1 MDGQDVATDAPE
13 CPGCRRRDAIIADLL
28 RRVAAL
34 EERLNANSKNSSI
47 PPPANPP
54 GAPAPVQKKTSSR
67 KPGAQPGH
75 PPHLKQLLPP
85 ERVHEVFVFLPERC
99 RSCDATL
106 PRDLGP
112 NDPAPSRHQVAELPK
127 LTAII
132 TEYQG
137 HSRTCPCCGEITKAT
152 IPAELR
158 AHSCGPRLAATLAYL
173 AGCHHVSKRGLEEI
187 SADVFDAPLAL
198 GTISTMEEQMSDA
211 LAPSHEQA
219 LEAVREAP
227 VKHVDETGWKEAGQR
242 RWLWVAA
249 TQTVAAFV
257 IHARRNLAALTV
269 LLGETIHGILVSDRW
284 STYNRLPND
293 RRQICWA
300 HLKRDFQKCLDR
312 GGAGQAIGRD
322 GLKIVRRVFKA
333 WHTFRGGGDSEDS
346 PSCSREELVNRFLP
360 IIRDFDRLLE
370 RGRRCASNA
379 VATFCTNL
387 ADLQEAPWTFLI
399 EENVEPTNNHAE
411 RVLRKGVLWRKN
423 SFGCTSDRG
432 CRFVER
438 LLTVV
443 QTLRLQRRPVL
454 AFLHESLLAHRGQ
467 QTLPTLIG

>member
-1 MDGQDVATDAPE
+1 MDGQDVPE
-13 CPGCRRRDAIIADLL
+13 CPGCRRRDEIIADLL

-34 EERLNANSKNSSI
+34 EARLNTNSSNSSI
-47 PPPANPP
+47 PPSANPP
-54 GAPAPVQKKTSSR
+54 TASAPVVKKKTGR

-85 ERVHEVFVFLPERC
+85 ERVHKVFVFVPERC
-99 RSCDATL
+99 RCCAASL
-106 PRDLGP
+106 PREAGP
-112 NDPAPSRHQVAELPK
+112 NDAAPSRHQVAELPE

-137 HSRTCPCCGEITKAT
+137 HSRTCSCCGQVTKAT

-158 AHSCGPRLAATLAYL
+158 AHSCEPRLAATLAYL
-173 AGCHHVSKRGLEEI
+173 AGCHHVGKRGLEEI
-187 SADVFDAPLAL
+187 CEDVFGVPIAL
-198 GTISTMEEQMSDA
+198 GTISTMEEQMCEA
-211 LAPSHEQA
+211 LAPAHQQA
-219 LEAVREAP
+219 LEAVRQAP
-227 VKHVDETGWKEAGQR
+227 VKHVDETGWKQAGQR

-269 LLGETIHGILVSDRW
+269 LLGGAIRGVLVSDRW
-284 STYNRLPND
+284 STYNRLSND

-312 GGAGQAIGRD
+312 GDAGSDIGRE
-322 GLKIVRRVFKA
+322 GLKIVRRVFKT
-333 WHTFRGGGDSEDS
+333 WHTFRGGGFADESG
-346 PSCSREELVNRFLP
+346 PFSREALLRRFLP
-360 IIRDFDRLLE
+360 IIRDFDRLVE
-370 RGRRCASNA
+370 RGRGCASTA

-387 ADLQEAPWTFLI
+387 ADLQEAPWTFVI
-399 EENVEPTNNHAE
+399 EDNVEPTNNHAE

-423 SFGCTSDRG
+423 AFGCASERG
-432 CRFVER
+432 CRFVAR

-454 AFLHESLLAHRGQ
+454 TFLYQTILNHRVQ
-467 QTLPTLIG
+467 QPYPALIG

>member
-1 MDGQDVATDAPE
+1 MDGKDVPQ
-13 CPGCRRRDAIIADLL
+13 CPGCRQRDLVIADLL
-28 RRVAAL
+28 RRVAEL
-34 EERLNANSKNSSI
+34 EERLSALLKSNSSNSSI
-47 PPPANPP
+47 PPSANPP
-54 GAPAPVQKKTSSR
+54 DAPPPVQKKKSGR

-85 ERVHEVFVFLPERC
+85 ERVNEVFVFVPERC
-99 RSCDATL
+99 QSCAADL
-106 PRDLGP
+106 PRDAGP
-112 NDPAPSRHQVAELPK
+112 SDPAPSRHQVAELPE
-127 LTAII
+127 LAAVV

-137 HSRTCPCCGEITKAT
+137 HCRTCSACGEVTKAT

-158 AHSCGPRLAATLAYL
+158 AHSCGPRLAATLSYL

-187 SADVFDAPLAL
+187 VNDVFGVPMSL
-198 GTISTMEEQMSDA
+198 GTVSALEQQMSES
-211 LAPSHEQA
+211 LAPAHQQA
-219 LEAVREAP
+219 LDAVRDAP
-227 VKHVDETGWKEAGQR
+227 VKHVDETGWKEAGAR

-249 TQTVAAFV
+249 TQTVAAFL
-257 IHARRNLAALTV
+257 IHSRRNLAALTL
-269 LLGETIHGILVSDRW
+269 LLGESIRGILVSDRW
-284 STYNRLPND
+284 GTYNQIPND

-312 GGAGQAIGRD
+312 GGAGADIGRD

-333 WHTFRGGGDSEDS
+333 WHTFRGGGFDDASG
-346 PSCSREELVNRFLP
+346 PCSRETLVKRFLP

-370 RGRRCASNA
+370 RGRRCASPA

-387 ADLQEAPWTFLI
+387 AQLQEAPWTFVI

-423 SFGCTSDRG
+423 AFGCSSDRG

-443 QTLRLQRRPVL
+443 QTLRLQHRPVL
-454 AFLHESLLAHRGQ
+454 DFLYQSLLTHRTQ
-467 QTLPTLIG
+467 QPKPALIG

>member
-1 MDGQDVATDAPE
+1 MDDKEVPE
-13 CPGCRRRDAIIADLL
+13 CPGCRQRDLVIADLL

-34 EERLNANSKNSSI
+34 EERLNALLNANSSNSSM
-47 PPPANPP
+47 PPSANPP
-54 GAPAPVQKKTSSR
+54 GAPAPVQKKKSSR

-75 PPHLKQLLPP
+75 PPHLKQFLPP
-85 ERVHEVFVFLPERC
+85 ERVNKVIVFVPERC
-99 RSCDATL
+99 RACATAL
-106 PRDLGP
+106 PRDANP
-112 NDPAPSRHQVAELPK
+112 SDPAPSRHQVAELPE
-127 LTAII
+127 LAAVVTD
-132 TEYQG
+132 YQG
-137 HSRTCPCCGEITKAT
+137 HCRICSACGEVTKAT

-158 AHSCGPRLAATLAYL
+158 AHSCGPRLAATLSYL

-187 SADVFDAPLAL
+187 TRDVFGVPMAL
-198 GTISTMEEQMSDA
+198 GTVSALEQQMSEA
-211 LAPSHEQA
+211 LAPAHEQA
-219 LEAVREAP
+219 LEAVRDAP
-227 VKHVDETGWKEAGQR
+227 VKHVDETGWKQAGAR

-249 TQTVAAFV
+249 TQTVAAFL
-257 IHARRNLAALTV
+257 IHSRRNLAALTL
-269 LLGETIHGILVSDRW
+269 LLGESIHGLLVSDRW
-284 STYNRLPND
+284 GTYNHLPND

-312 GGAGQAIGRD
+312 GGAGAAVGRD

-333 WHTFRGGGDSEDS
+333 WHTFRGGGFDDASG
-346 PSCSREELVNRFLP
+346 PCSREDLVKRFLP

-370 RGRRCASNA
+370 RGRRCASTA

-387 ADLQEAPWTFLI
+387 AQLQEAPWTFVI

-411 RVLRKGVLWRKN
+411 RVLRKAVLWRKN
-423 SFGCTSDRG
+423 AFGCTSDRG

-454 AFLHESLLAHRGQ
+454 DFLYQSLLAHRIQ
-467 QTLPTLIG
+467 QPQPALIG